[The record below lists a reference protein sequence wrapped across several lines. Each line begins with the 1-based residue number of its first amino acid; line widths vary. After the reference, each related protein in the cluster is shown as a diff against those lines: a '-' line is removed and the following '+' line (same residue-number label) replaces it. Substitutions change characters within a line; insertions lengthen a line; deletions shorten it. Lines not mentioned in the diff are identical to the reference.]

1 MAQIGDSDPHKSTA
15 GKPVRNTQSADLKKS
30 STPPVNK
37 GIWSAQRLR
46 DRIIADNIVRDGEG
60 TNQFDDSRLDPA
72 SFRLRMGAEVYV
84 SPATETTRDT
94 VRMLKEQEAFIIP
107 PGQFGFLLTEEVVQ
121 IPADAMAF
129 IALRSKKTKFRGLV
143 NVSGFH
149 ADPGYTGR
157 LIFAV
162 FNAGPGDV
170 HIRRGDELFSIFFAD
185 LDQQT
190 EKPRSGTDGYY
201 SIPADLISPV
211 AGQIQSFA
219 GLNDKIKSVEDDLEE
234 RLQKLERDNAI
245 LRWATALIVGA
256 LIAFTVRVTVWDPQ
270 TQNKVE
276 TTAVGKDQQ

>member
-1 MAQIGDSDPHKSTA
+1 MAQAGRDSSKNAAVRRREPSAPA
-15 GKPVRNTQSADLKKS
+15 GAVG
-30 STPPVNK
+30 STPLKTNS
-37 GIWSAQRLR
+37 GIWSAQTLR
-46 DRIIADNIVRDGEG
+46 KRIVNDNIVRDATGK
-60 TNQFDDSRLDPA
+60 NQFDESRLDPA
-72 SFRLRMGAEVYV
+72 SFRLRMGSEVYV
-84 SPATETTRDT
+84 SPAKDESRKSVQTLEG
-94 VRMLKEQEAFIIP
+94 QAGFIIP
-107 PGQFGFLLTEEVVQ
+107 PGQFGFLLTEEIVQ
-121 IPADAMAF
+121 IPSNAMAF
-129 IALRSKKTKFRGLV
+129 IALRSKKSKFRGLV

-185 LDQQT
+185 LDECT
-190 EKPRSGTDGYY
+190 DKPRDSAESFM

-219 GLNDKIKSVEDDLEE
+219 GLKDTIETLEEDLDE

-270 TQNKVE
+270 VSYQATPVAGQAGV
-276 TTAVGKDQQ
+276 Q